1 MRQLTPLAFLFL
13 LLTWSLAPL
22 SAQDEGEETTA
33 ACPATLSIG
42 EEAEL
47 FASIRHYGGILPADV
62 PEINAYAQDV
72 FLPLLIQTPGFRF
85 YATMNP
91 SDGTAHTAVNVFTS
105 VEEMRA
111 TNELAAAHVSDNIV
125 DLLPIPPEVFSG
137 PVQLLLYANH
147 CPEMSEDTADTTEA
161 SDASEDQPAAFLG
174 IRVYTASEEDS
185 EVGLET
191 INALI
196 REKFAPIISESSG
209 FILYLTFLFGDEG
222 GMVTLNL
229 FASRE
234 EMIAANAK
242 AAEFVAAELAEVGTA
257 PPASYGGTVAVLD
270 LSGLFAAAALDG
282 MDATEEEASE
292 DDGGG

>member
-22 SAQDEGEETTA
+22 SAQDEGEETAA

-62 PEINAYAQDV
+62 PEINAYAQDE
-72 FLPLLIQTPGFRF
+72 FLPLLIQAPGFRF

-91 SDGTAHTAVNVFTS
+91 SDGTTHTAVNVFTS

-111 TNELAAAHVSDNIV
+111 ANELAAAHVSDNIAN
-125 DLLPIPPEVFSG
+125 LLPIPPEIYSG
-137 PVQLLLYANH
+137 PVQLLHYANH
-147 CPEMSEDTADTTEA
+147 CPEMSEGAADTT
-161 SDASEDQPAAFLG
+161 DASEDQPAAFLG
-174 IRVYTASEEDS
+174 IRVYTASEEES

-196 REKFAPIISESSG
+196 REKFAPIISESDG

-229 FASRE
+229 FASLE

-282 MDATEEEASE
+282 MGEMEEETSE